1 MAVSGF
7 RPWHGTL
14 LALVTPVLAAA
25 ASQAA
30 PAEPMQVPAPAAAP
44 ATVGEPTAPSVAMP
58 NRALRHTVVVRE
70 GKPRFV
76 AHVIDIDLSAA
87 DIAFVTTA
95 ADNTRGME
103 FVALRTST
111 VLDRLNALLAVNASY
126 FLPFAGGSPGG
137 EDYYPHEGDPANASG
152 AVVASGAVASP
163 VETDLDLR
171 VNAIVCFEGLAV
183 AIADGQVCPAGFS
196 SGIAAG
202 PRMLASG
209 ARRSFETF
217 DNNYAATP
225 QPRTAIG
232 ISADRKRAWIV
243 VVDGRQKGYS
253 DGVTLEALS
262 TLFLELGASD
272 AINLDGGGSSTM
284 VVAGEDGTPQV
295 INRPIHTGVPGRE
308 RPVANHLA
316 VVPIARKP

>member
-30 PAEPMQVPAPAAAP
+30 PAEPRQVPAPAAAP

-58 NRALRHTVVVRE
+58 NRALRHMVVVRE

-76 AHVIDIDLSAA
+76 AHVIGIDLSAA

-111 VLDRLNALLAVNASY
+111 VLDRLNALVAVNASY

-253 DGVTLEALS
+253 DGATLEALS

-316 VVPIARKP
+316 VVPITRMP